1 MAAERLQKLISNAG
15 VASRR
20 AAEELI
26 IAGRVKVNGV
36 VVTTLGARADL
47 DSDVVLVDKV
57 PIARDRYRYYMLNK
71 PAGVLSSA
79 SDERG
84 RTVVTALVPDG
95 KGLHPV
101 GRLDLDSRGLI
112 LLTND
117 GQLTNLLTHPKHEV
131 EKEYLVQVDRPLSQ
145 RERER
150 CRRGI
155 EEGGETL
162 RAAEVTTVLP
172 AANTS
177 PSGSWISV
185 VLKHGRKREIRRMLQ
200 ALGRNVLDLQRV
212 RIGPLGLGN
221 LEEGSARMLTAREV
235 DALYQAATGKAPA

>member
-47 DSDVVLVDKV
+47 DSDVVLVDEV

-162 RAAEVTTVLP
+162 RAAAVTTVLP
-172 AANTS
+172 TANTS
-177 PSGSWISV
+177 PPGSWISV